1 MKSVSVKI
9 ALWSA
14 TVLAASFVIFLLIA
28 RILTAFSQAPPMD
41 AMESFNKMA
50 LREAVR
56 VYETQGSQAL
66 SSFLEHTHRP
76 RGMHFYLT
84 DAQGRDLA
92 SGDDRSAMLRGTLGK
107 QHTNQA
113 VEKRLGG
120 FISATSSDDRKYVW
134 IVAGLDQQVAIYW
147 PFYVLVCASIV
158 IISWII
164 TQKVALPFQR
174 LAEVVDRFGHGDFEA
189 RSDLQSN
196 DEIGTLARS
205 FNSMADRISALFV
218 AERQLLQDI
227 SHELRSPLARLT
239 FEAELVRHT
248 KDRDATATRLRREI
262 QRLSE
267 LVCDLIDMSRAEG
280 DLGSVRFSEVC
291 LHELLIRIMDG
302 CAIEA
307 AQKQCSVVA
316 GTVDPVTLSGNEELL
331 RRAIENVIRN
341 AIRYTPQG
349 TSVEVELH
357 LLDNR
362 IEIRVRDFG
371 PGIPAHLAERV
382 FDPFYRVDAARSEN
396 NGGVGLGL
404 AIARRAIRLHQ
415 GDITVESAS
424 PGALFIITLPA
435 PSRSRRHQSEPASD

>member
-28 RILTAFSQAPPMD
+28 RILASFSQAPPLD

-50 LREAVR
+50 LREAVQ

-66 SSFLEHTHRP
+66 SAFLEQTHRP

-84 DAQGRDLA
+84 DTQGRDLA
-92 SGDDRSAMLRGTLGK
+92 SGEDRSAMLRGTLGK

-113 VEKRLGG
+113 VERRLGG
-120 FISATSSDDRKYVW
+120 FVSATSSDDRRYVW
-134 IVAGLDQQVAIYW
+134 IVAGMDQQVAIYW

-158 IISWII
+158 IVSWII

-174 LAEVVDRFGHGDFEA
+174 LAEIVDRFGQGDFEA

-205 FNSMADRISALFV
+205 FNSMADRISALFI

-239 FEAELVRHT
+239 FEAELVRYT
-248 KDRDATATRLRREI
+248 KDRDATATRLRLEI

-267 LVCDLIDMSRAEG
+267 LVGDLIDMSRAEG
-280 DLGSVRFSEVC
+280 EPGTIQFSDLC
-291 LHELLIRIMDG
+291 LHQLLAGILNS

-307 AQKQCSVVA
+307 MQKQCSIVTEA
-316 GTVDPVTLSGNEELL
+316 MDPVTVSGNEELL
-331 RRAIENVIRN
+331 RRTIENVIRN
-341 AIRYTPQG
+341 AIRYTPLG
-349 TSVEVELH
+349 TCVEVGLH
-357 LLDNR
+357 LLDDR
-362 IEIRVRDFG
+362 IEIRVRDYG

-382 FDPFYRVDAARSEN
+382 FDPFYRVDTSRSEN

-424 PGALFIITLPA
+424 PGAQFIIMLPA
-435 PSRSRRHQSEPASD
+435 PSRSR